1 MVDQLYSRAQK
12 LSSAGSNSSPSSKVQ
27 FVFYWAISL
36 LLLVA
41 QRGQTSA
48 EEEVY
53 DPWKESDRPK
63 VFVDYSNGP
72 LRGDVV
78 RFWGNQSAIDN
89 FKLMETDGNFL
100 LIGATNVVFFLDSR
114 DLREVHDLTIVW
126 HPNSQ
131 DYELCLVKGKSQAEC
146 QNHIR
151 IVAKLSEEILL
162 ICGTHAYKPKC
173 RHYSFKEGRYIMAKE
188 FEGVGLTPF
197 DPYHNSSYVVA
208 DGELYTATVSDFSG
222 SDPLIYKEPLRTVQF
237 DSKHLNAPDFVTS
250 LEDGDYVY
258 FFFREQAVEYINCG
272 KSVYSR
278 VARVCKTDKGGPN
291 KYKKI
296 WTTFLK
302 SRLNCSL
309 PGEYPF
315 YFNHLQ
321 STSDIVSG
329 DYGGQSAKMVYAVFT
344 TPRNSISANAICAF
358 RIRDLLDTFEGAF
371 KEQETA
377 NSNWLPVPKI
387 KEPIPR
393 PGRCSLES
401 QTLPES
407 SLSFVK
413 SHSIMD
419 EAVPSFFG
427 GRPLFVSANLHRPSQ
442 FREMAVDSQVQT
454 PDGHAF
460 DVVYVGTTKGTILK
474 IVNTADPNG
483 DLAQRP
489 VFIEELSVFPNQE
502 AVDKLKVV
510 RDEVGGRAKLVALA
524 KDQVAA
530 VPLSRCSLIARSCG
544 VCVALQDPYCA
555 WSVREG
561 QCVSLENSNVEILKS
576 SDFLQNVLTGK
587 HEGCGHDSSLDMT
600 NDLAHSGIKVY
611 LPRFKNELPLASGS
625 IVKAPSH
632 LDVVKEPIEAVPTP
646 KDDNADL
653 ASIIPG
659 LTTSPLEPHAHYSAE
674 ELSMAV
680 ATSCV
685 CALVLGF
692 ISGFLLARRCSCSS
706 RDDDNPYHVPY
717 LNQSGYHTD
726 EIYAK
731 VDDMTYYPVNS
742 MMVNL
747 PSNSTGSTTMSSSH
761 QAQHSTLGPHLSGL
775 PSGIPPPPGAP
786 AGSTKTLSHHH
797 MNLLNPRPS
806 DFHANFGTVHRSQK
820 IYL

>member
-1 MVDQLYSRAQK
+1 MAK
-12 LSSAGSNSSPSSKVQ
+12 TAP
-27 FVFYWAISL
+27 FFYLAMISL
-36 LLLVA
+36 VLLI
-41 QRGQTSA
+41 QRGQTST
-48 EEEVY
+48 EEEIY
-53 DPWKESDRPK
+53 DPWRESDRPK
-63 VFVDYSNGP
+63 VVVDYFNGP
-72 LRGDVV
+72 LRGDVI
-78 RFWGNQSAIDN
+78 RFWGNQSAVDN

-126 HPNSQ
+126 HPNPQ

-151 IVAKLSEEILL
+151 IVVKLSEELL
-162 ICGTHAYKPKC
+162 LLCGTHAYKPKC
-173 RHYSFKEGRYIMAKE
+173 RHYTFKEGRYMMAKE

-237 DSKHLNAPDFVTS
+237 DSKHLNGPDFVTS
-250 LEDGDYVY
+250 LEDGEYVY

-278 VARVCKTDKGGPN
+278 VARVCKNDKGGPN
-291 KYKKI
+291 KYSKI

-329 DYGGQSAKMVYAVFT
+329 DYGGQSAKMIYAVFT

-387 KEPIPR
+387 KEPVPR
-393 PGRCSLES
+393 PGRCSGVES
-401 QTLPES
+401 QTMPES
-407 SLSFVK
+407 SLSFIK

-442 FREMAVDSQVQT
+442 FKQMAVDSQVQT

-460 DVVYVGTTKGTILK
+460 DVIYVATTKGRILK

-483 DLAQRP
+483 GLTQRP
-489 VFIEELSVFPNQE
+489 VFIEELMIFSSQM
-502 AVDKLKVV
+502 AIDKLKVV
-510 RDEVGGRAKLVALA
+510 RDEVGNRAKLVALA
-524 KDQVAA
+524 KDQVAS
-530 VPLSRCSLIARSCG
+530 VPLSRCSLVARSCG

-561 QCVSLENSNVEILKS
+561 QCVSLENSNVETLDS
-576 SDFLQNVLTGK
+576 ASFLQNVLTGR
-587 HEGCGHDSSLDMT
+587 HEACGHDSSLDLT
-600 NDLAHSGIKVY
+600 DDLAHSGIKVY
-611 LPRFKNELPLASGS
+611 LTDFKDNLPLASGS
-625 IVKAPSH
+625 IVKSPSH
-632 LDVVKEPIEAVPTP
+632 MDVLVEEDTLHQDHSITASNPIQSTDSLV
-646 KDDNADL
+646 
-653 ASIIPG
+653 PG
-659 LTTSPLEPHAHYSAE
+659 LTTTPLEPIHHYSAE

-685 CALVLGF
+685 CALVIGF
-692 ISGFLLARRCSCSS
+692 ITGFLLARRCSCSS

-747 PSNSTGSTTMSSSH
+747 PSNSTGSTTMSTS
-761 QAQHSTLGPHLSGL
+761 QAAVTQQQHHTNTLGGHLSGL

-786 AGSTKTLSHHH
+786 AAPSGLVGSTKTLSHHH
-797 MNLLNPRPS
+797 MNLLNPRPT